1 MSDQYKELSELIYT
15 ALSDTTVIG
24 LEQLNDIEKTITDYF
39 HPNNKG
45 GEVPKNFLL
54 DGRVIVKATQP
65 DNEGEDIE
73 ASAKEYCS
81 RSMPPSW
88 GDFFIPHLV
97 AFVQFQKK

>member
-39 HPNNKG
+39 
-45 GEVPKNFLL
+45 
-54 DGRVIVKATQP
+54 QP
-65 DNEGEDIE
+65 TNEGGDIE

-97 AFVQFQKK
+97 AFVENQKK